1 MRHYLNLRILVS
13 EFYEFKTVGP
23 YGIEWAAEQYKG
35 PLSHYISTALLGSL
49 QALNLFWLFAIFRI
63 AYRFL
68 FHNALADDRSD
79 YEDDE
84 ELEAEKREERE
95 LQEREREELRR
106 LEAPAQTQT
115 PAPAPAPTPE
125 IMVNGAKVEAPKV
138 KARASGVRGKARA
151 ARRKA

>member
-13 EFYEFKTVGP
+13 EFFEFKTIGP
-23 YGIEWAAEQYKG
+23 YGVVWETEQYKG
-35 PLSHYISTALLGSL
+35 PLAHYISTALLGSL

-79 YEDDE
+79 YEDEE

-95 LQEREREELRR
+95 LMEREREELRR
-106 LEAPAQTQT
+106 LEKQT
-115 PAPAPAPTPE
+115 PMPE
-125 IMVNGAKVEAPKV
+125 IMVNGAKVEAKV
-138 KARASGVRGKARA
+138 EAKASGAQGKAKA
-151 ARRKA
+151 KVARRKA